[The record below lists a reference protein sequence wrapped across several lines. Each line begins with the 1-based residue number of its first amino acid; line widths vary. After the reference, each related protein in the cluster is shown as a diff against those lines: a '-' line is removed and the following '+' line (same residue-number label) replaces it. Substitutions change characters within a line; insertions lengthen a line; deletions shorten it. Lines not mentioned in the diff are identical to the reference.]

1 MPDYTH
7 EDKMELKNQKARKK
21 PNKKENV
28 NPKKSL
34 LQKEADFINDIYD
47 V

>member
-1 MPDYTH
+1 MSVHKY
-7 EDKMELKNQKARKK
+7 EEKMELKNQKARKK

>member
-7 EDKMELKNQKARKK
+7 VDKMELKNQKARKK
-21 PNKKENV
+21 PNKKENA

-47 V
+47 I